1 MILFNKPFVPA
12 VSIEYC
18 NKVLTGIHQQGDGI
32 FTEQVQDKLEEIMQG
47 GKTLLTPSCTHALEM
62 ASMLIDLKPG
72 DEVILPSFTFTSAAL
87 AITKFGATPVFV
99 DIDRDTKG
107 INVQEVMKAITPR
120 TRAISWVN
128 YAGVPPRLKEIVA
141 LAKSYDLFL
150 IEDNAH
156 GLGGGFLDEPLG
168 TVGDFSTHSFHA
180 TKNFQCGEGG
190 SLTVNNSDL
199 VERAMIIREK
209 GTDRRKFLKGEVQK
223 YQWIEKGSSYLLAE
237 SLAAILLGQ
246 LEMFSWIQ
254 GQRAELWEKYFDFF
268 QNRVESRYFRLPF
281 QPVGVKNSSHM
292 FYLEFA
298 SPTERSA
305 FSSAATKNG
314 IQTTFHYVP
323 LHSSLGGVKYG
334 TSLGNF
340 ENTNSVS
347 STLLRFPMYP
357 NMDGNLWDQLTKTW
371 DLYVQTSPSIIQ
383 D

>member
-1 MILFNKPFVPA
+1 MILFNMPFVPA
-12 VSIEYC
+12 ASIEYN
-18 NKVLTGIHQQGDGI
+18 NKVLNSIHQQGDGI
-32 FTEQVQDKLEEIMQG
+32 YTEQVQDRLAEIMRG
-47 GKTLLTPSCTHALEM
+47 GETLLTPSCTHALEM

-107 INVQEVMKAITPR
+107 INGEEVEKAITPR

-128 YAGVPPRLKEIVA
+128 YAGVPPSLKEIA
-141 LAKSYDLFL
+141 TLAKSFNLFL

-156 GLGGGFLDEPLG
+156 GLGGGSLDEPLG

-180 TKNFQCGEGG
+180 TKNIQCGEGG
-190 SLTVNNSDL
+190 SLTVNNPDL
-199 VERAMIIREK
+199 FERAMIIREK

-223 YQWIEKGSSYLLAE
+223 YQWIDKGSSYLLAE

-246 LEMFSWIQ
+246 LDIFSWIQ
-254 GQRAELWEKYFDFF
+254 EQRTQLWNKYFEFF
-268 QNRVESRYFRLPF
+268 QDRVDSKCFTLPF
-281 QPVGVKNSSHM
+281 QPAGINNSSHM

-298 SPTERSA
+298 NPTERSA
-305 FSSAATKNG
+305 FSAAATRNS

-334 TSLGNF
+334 ISSGNF

-347 STLLRFPMYP
+347 STLLRFPLYP
-357 NMDGNLWDQLTKTW
+357 NMDRNLWDQLTKTW
-371 DLYVQTSPSIIQ
+371 DLYLETSPSRN
-383 D
+383 